1 MYKPNGLLEMEKIV
15 SWSVAQSNITLGPGL

>member
-15 SWSVAQSNITLGPGL
+15 PWSVAQSNITLGPGL